1 MKVKPKIKKKIKI
14 KGIRNKMHHN
24 RHNIGKFWPIPRKGS
39 KYLARRSHNQNDSV
53 PLVVVMRDVLG
64 LVKSKKEL
72 KKAINEKQIILNG
85 KEVRETN
92 YPVSLFDV
100 IGVVS
105 MKKHFKAVLNVS
117 KKLVFEEVSGKD
129 AESKVFKV
137 IGKKVIG
144 KDKVQVNLLH
154 GNNVLVD
161 DNEKINV
168 GDSLV
173 VGFDGKV
180 VKVIAMEKG
189 HVGYVTHGK
198 HTGHKGKIEEIVV
211 RGGKRLAQISEDV
224 SSASKDAEG
233 HKDKKEKITVW
244 VKNVIVVE

>member
-1 MKVKPKIKKKIKI
+1 
-14 KGIRNKMHHN
+14 
-24 RHNIGKFWPIPRKGS
+24 
-39 KYLARRSHNQNDSV
+39 V

-72 KKAINEKQIILNG
+72 RKAINEKQITLNG

-105 MKKHFKAVLNVS
+105 MKKSFKAVLNVS

-137 IGKKVIG
+137 IGKKVLDKG
-144 KDKVQVNLLH
+144 KVQVNLLH
-154 GNNVLVD
+154 GNNVLVKD
-161 DNEKINV
+161 KEKVKV

-198 HTGHKGKIEEIVV
+198 HTGHRGKIEEIVV
-211 RGGKRLAQISEDV
+211 RGGKRLAQIKENV
-224 SSASKDAEG
+224 EKGSASKDAEK
-233 HKDKKEKITVW
+233 HKGEKITVW